1 MRLKRIS
8 DMEDGDTMNLTYG
21 DVFAYLKGL
30 QKYLQMRGSILN
42 ADLHVKKQR
51 KKLYLEE
58 GFLTSYGDILEN
70 CGLPRADTVALFHT
84 LPDILN
90 LINENT
96 IHEKPHP
103 ILLSALVVS
112 KKTLIPGNK
121 YFERWHQ
128 YGHLSDNEKIE
139 LWSQDLKDIA
149 RT

>member
-1 MRLKRIS
+1 
-8 DMEDGDTMNLTYG
+8 MEDGDTMNLTYG

-30 QKYLQMRGSILN
+30 QKYIQLNSNILDM
-42 ADLHVKKQR
+42 DLHVKEQR
-51 KKLYLEE
+51 KKLYSE

-70 CGLPRADTVALFHT
+70 CGLLRADTVALFHT

-90 LINENT
+90 LINEST

-103 ILLSALVVS
+103 ILLSVLVVS

-128 YGHLSDNEKIE
+128 SGHLSDNEKIE